1 MKKDEESFEQK
12 LENAKIILE
21 NLSNPELSLSD
32 GMKKY
37 QEGINIL
44 KEATKMIEEA
54 KLEYTKLQ
62 MSEDSKWK

>member
-12 LENAKIILE
+12 LEKAKVILD

-37 QEGINIL
+37 QEGIEIL

-62 MSEDSKWK
+62 MSEETK

>member
-1 MKKDEESFEQK
+1 MKKDEESLEQK

-62 MSEDSKWK
+62 MSEDSK

>member
-1 MKKDEESFEQK
+1 MNNNEESFEQK
-12 LENAKIILE
+12 LEKAKAILD
-21 NLSNPELSLSD
+21 NLSNPELSLAD

-37 QEGINIL
+37 QEGIGIL

-62 MSEDSKWK
+62 MNEESK

>member
-62 MSEDSKWK
+62 MSEDSK

>member
-1 MKKDEESFEQK
+1 MAKEQESFEVK
-12 LENAKIILE
+12 LEKAKVILV
-21 NLSNPELSLSD
+21 NLSNPELSLAD

-44 KEATKMIEEA
+44 KEASKMIEEA

-62 MSEDSKWK
+62 NNEENK

>member
-21 NLSNPELSLSD
+21 NLSNPELYLSD

-62 MSEDSKWK
+62 MSEDSK

>member
-12 LENAKIILE
+12 LEKAKAILD
-21 NLSNPELSLSD
+21 NLSNPELSLAD
-32 GMKKY
+32 GMKQY
-37 QEGINIL
+37 QEGISIL

-62 MSEDSKWK
+62 MNEEAK

>member
-12 LENAKIILE
+12 IENAKIILE

-62 MSEDSKWK
+62 MSEDSK

>member
-21 NLSNPELSLSD
+21 NLSNPELSLSG

-62 MSEDSKWK
+62 MSEDSK

>member
-12 LENAKIILE
+12 LEKAKAILE
-21 NLSNPELSLSD
+21 NLSNPELSLAD
-32 GMKKY
+32 GMKQY
-37 QEGINIL
+37 QEGIGVL

-62 MSEDSKWK
+62 MSEENR